1 MPGAK
6 NAEPNPFAELTA
18 QETKVMTLVAT
29 GPSNS
34 EIAERTVIS
43 ESTVKGHVSDILSK
57 LHLSDRPQ
65 AAIYAW
71 REGIVRRA

>member
-6 NAEPNPFAELTA
+6 NAELNPFAELTA
-18 QETKVMTLVAT
+18 QETEVMTLVAT
-29 GPSNS
+29 GPGKS

-43 ESTVKGHVSDILSK
+43 ESTVKGHVSDILTK
-57 LHLSDRPQ
+57 LHLADRTQ
-65 AAIYAW
+65 AAIHAW